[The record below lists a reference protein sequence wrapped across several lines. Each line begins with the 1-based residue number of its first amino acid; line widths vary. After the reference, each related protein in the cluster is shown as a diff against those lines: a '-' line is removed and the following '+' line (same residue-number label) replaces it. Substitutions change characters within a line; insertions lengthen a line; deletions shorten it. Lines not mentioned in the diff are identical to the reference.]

1 MNNHPHDSYTPDGT
15 SMVYESSLVPLHHQ
29 HEGNPSHQPSQQQPQ
44 HQHDPEHDFPIVI
57 DEKHSC
63 DETAS
68 SIDDE
73 LSPRGPVRRS
83 PFSPVNAKDGGSQNH
98 FPIDHYHH
106 NNSFSSTTSAA
117 LPPLHPKTPTVT
129 TSKTL
134 EGGSSSQPPQH
145 NSQLSQVQFLH
156 QLQQHP
162 SLQTSFCST
171 SSHRDNLLFDDSLHS
186 SFRRGRTGSTDTL
199 QSASS
204 SVVSIDA
211 GKHGFIVHDD
221 ASSTGSL
228 VFGFPPPAHALSST
242 SIGEGHAPSG
252 GSNRGGS
259 SNASDNNDQNIV
271 LPYQIRSKLNLV
283 QFTEETSCSG
293 SDGQSHPN
301 SQSNPHP
308 LAAAWSDDSMQPP
321 MIPSTSPGP
330 LVGYGSITGLSPGYD
345 GGILHD
351 PNHQSNHSHGTLFG
365 IHDRH
370 SAASFAPMQHAPGT
384 DYDRSGS
391 LCYSNHGSSEAGSLR
406 GSLRSYTSSPMP
418 PLVAIHPP
426 LPPQGY
432 PGHLT
437 QQQIKQLQLH
447 QQQQMMKSRQ
457 FSYQSTSDESP
468 IYEHDDEDDEEDEE
482 LHGGSRS
489 DRKKQRS
496 ESGDSGSVYISMT
509 VILVIFVGM
518 IYGLFS
524 MMKAMP

>member
-1 MNNHPHDSYTPDGT
+1 MKNHSRDSHTPDGT
-15 SMVYESSLVPLHHQ
+15 TVAYESSPSPLHQQYELHPAHQ
-29 HEGNPSHQPSQQQPQ
+29 LPQQQQQQQQPGS
-44 HQHDPEHDFPIVI
+44 EHDFPIII

-73 LSPRGPVRRS
+73 LSPRGPVRRP
-83 PFSPVNAKDGGSQNH
+83 PFSPTNANDNGSQNH
-98 FPIDHYHH
+98 FPIDHFHH
-106 NNSFSSTTSAA
+106 NNSFSSATSAA
-117 LPPLHPKTPTVT
+117 LPPLHPKTPTTT

-134 EGGSSSQPPQH
+134 EIGSSSQPPQH
-145 NSQLSQVQFLH
+145 NAQLSQVQFLH

-171 SSHRDNLLFDDSLHS
+171 SSHRDNLLFDEGLQN

-199 QSASS
+199 QSACS

-228 VFGFPPPAHALSST
+228 VFGFPPPPHSS
-242 SIGEGHAPSG
+242 SSQILGGGHAPSG
-252 GSNRGGS
+252 GANRGGTAIP
-259 SNASDNNDQNIV
+259 SNDNEQNIL
-271 LPYQIRSKLNLV
+271 LPYQIRSKLNMAPY
-283 QFTEETSCSG
+283 TEETSRST
-293 SDGQSHPN
+293 D

-321 MIPSTSPGP
+321 VIPSTSPGS
-330 LVGYGSITGLSPGYD
+330 LVGYGSITGLSVGYD
-345 GGILHD
+345 GSGNLHV
-351 PNHQSNHSHGTLFG
+351 PGHNHQNNNSHGTLFG
-365 IHDRH
+365 IHDRN
-370 SAASFAPMQHAPGT
+370 SAASFAPMPHAPGT

-418 PLVAIHPP
+418 PIVP
-426 LPPQGY
+426 LQLPQGY

-437 QQQIKQLQLH
+437 QQQMQQLQLH
-447 QQQQMMKSRQ
+447 QQQQQQLMMITSRQ
-457 FSYQSTSDESP
+457 LSYQSTSDESP
-468 IYEHDDEDDEEDEE
+468 IYEHEDEDDEDDREEN
-482 LHGGSRS
+482 GRFRS

-496 ESGDSGSVYISMT
+496 ESGDAVSVYVSMS

-518 IYGLFS
+518 IYGLFL
-524 MMKAMP
+524 MMKMMP